1 MLENIVPPD
10 RRTRCRVRTILK
22 DLDELDQDRL
32 NTFLANEQIWSAL
45 ALSRAM
51 TSVNVSLSVNSIIKH
66 RRGDCSC

>member
-1 MLENIVPPD
+1 MLENIAPPE

-32 NTFLANEQIWSAL
+32 NGFLANEEIWSAL

-51 TSVNVSLSVNSIIKH
+51 ASVNVSLSVNSIIKH